1 MTLAIIG
8 AGMAGLSCASQLRKS
23 GLNPVVFEKSRGTG
37 GRLATRRSAHGG
49 FDHGAQFVTARDADF
64 TAYLDHAAGL
74 GRAAHWVN
82 PASGDETWWTG
93 TPGMSGL
100 VKPMLE
106 DLDVRT
112 GQRVV
117 QMRREGTGWVLSL
130 ETGEAQRFDTVLLA
144 VPVVQALDLLAGHG
158 AAFPGLEDVDIAP
171 CWTGMFVFDE
181 ALPNTLPVIQRAGD
195 IAWAAREASRP
206 QREGDAERWVVQA
219 SADWSRQH
227 LEGAPEAILPL
238 LLEQF
243 GAAVGVSVP
252 EPVHADVHRWR
263 YAKVE
268 RPLGQACL
276 WDSALQLGLAGDWCL
291 AARVEAAFLSG
302 RALADAVVTAGA
314 R

>member
-8 AGMAGLSCASQLRKS
+8 AGMAGLSCASQLRRA

-49 FDHGAQFVTARDADF
+49 FDHGAQFVTARDAGF
-64 TAYLDHAAGL
+64 EAYLDHAAGL
-74 GRAAHWVN
+74 GRAAHWAD
-82 PASGDETWWTG
+82 PASGDESWWTG

-106 DLDVRT
+106 GLDVRT
-112 GQRVV
+112 GQRVA
-117 QMRREGTGWVLSL
+117 QMRREGPGWVLSL
-130 ETGEAQRFDTVLLA
+130 ETSEEQTFDTVLLA
-144 VPVVQALDLLAGHG
+144 VPVVQALDLLAGHA
-158 AAFPGLEDVDIAP
+158 AAFPGLESVDIAP

-181 ALPNTLPVIQRAGD
+181 ALPSTQSVIQRAGD

-206 QREGDAERWVVQA
+206 QREGDTERWVVQA
-219 SADWSRQH
+219 SAGWSRQH
-227 LEGAPEAILPL
+227 LEETPEAVLPL

-243 GAAVGVSVP
+243 GAAAGATVP

-276 WDSALQLGLAGDWCL
+276 WDDALQLGLAGDWCL

-302 RALADAVVTAGA
+302 RALADAVVTATK

>member
-8 AGMAGLSCASQLRKS
+8 AGMAGLSCAYQLRKS

-37 GRLATRRSAHGG
+37 GRLATRRSAYGG
-49 FDHGAQFVTARDADF
+49 FDHGAQFVTARDAGF

-74 GRAAHWVN
+74 GRAARWAD
-82 PASGDETWWTG
+82 PASGDESWWTG

-100 VKPMLE
+100 VKPML
-106 DLDVRT
+106 DGLDVRT
-112 GQRVV
+112 GQRIV
-117 QMRREGTGWVLSL
+117 QMRREGAGWVLSL
-130 ETGEAQRFDTVLLA
+130 ETGEEQFFDTVLLA
-144 VPVVQALDLLAGHG
+144 VPVMQALDLLAGHA
-158 AAFPGLEDVDIAP
+158 AAFPGLESVDIAP
-171 CWTGMFVFDE
+171 CWTGMFVFDQ
-181 ALPNTLPVIQRAGD
+181 ALPDTMSVIKRAGD

-206 QREGDAERWVVQA
+206 QRDGETERWVVQA
-219 SADWSRQH
+219 SAAWSRQH
-227 LEGAPEAILPL
+227 LEEAPEAILPL

-243 GAAVGVSVP
+243 GAAAGVTVP

-276 WDSALQLGLAGDWCL
+276 WDSTLQLGLAGDWCL
-291 AARVEAAFLSG
+291 AARVEAAYLSG
-302 RALADAVVTAGA
+302 RALADAVVTASK